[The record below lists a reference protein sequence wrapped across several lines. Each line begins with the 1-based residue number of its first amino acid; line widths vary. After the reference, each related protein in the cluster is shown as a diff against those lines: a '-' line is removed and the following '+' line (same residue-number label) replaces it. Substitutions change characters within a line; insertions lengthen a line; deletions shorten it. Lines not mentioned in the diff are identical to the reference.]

1 MGITKLM
8 HMKQGGKNG
17 HAHLKNALE
26 YILNPEKT
34 KDGLLAGGNCGTV
47 PLDVLAVFLET
58 KKTFGKMDGR
68 QGYHFVISF
77 AKGETDEQEGYQVVK
92 EFCEEYLGDGYE
104 YVFAIHDDTEHVH
117 GHIIFNSVSRTDGY
131 KYHYKKG
138 DWEKNIQPV
147 TDRVCRR
154 HGLSPLTYKE
164 ERIGESYAAYK
175 ASMTNREI
183 AKADIDFA
191 IEKASGMDSFFAE
204 LKRMGYEITRKG
216 NTRKGTDGTEEYFS
230 MKIPVDRREDVKGKG
245 TRSVR
250 NTKLGE
256 AYSMEAIRERIASR
270 AYRHSYE
277 SVMKKMQGIAGGY
290 LKPLASYRSK
300 SQARL
305 FAASKYYELP
315 NPYAVPAWRVR
326 EDMKRVDRL
335 AAQCR
340 YLKEKHIT
348 SMQDLEDRSR
358 FLEKQISYL
367 SEERKTLY
375 RINDHKDGE
384 TKEKCQRL
392 EFLYGQLERE
402 DLPDLLWEQY
412 ADEAEALAAELPEQA
427 VNASQEIRAKTGAL
441 KSLRKELKLVKEI
454 IETEKRELPK
464 MEMDKFFESTQ
475 SARRPGI

>member
-1 MGITKLM
+1 M

-34 KDGLLAGGNCGTV
+34 KGGILAGGNCGTV
-47 PLDVLAVFLET
+47 PLDVLATFLET
-58 KKTFGKMDGR
+58 KQAFGKMDGR

-92 EFCEEYLGDGYE
+92 EFCEEYLGDDYE

-147 TDRVCRR
+147 TDRVSKR
-154 HGLSPLTYKE
+154 HGLNPLTYNE
-164 ERIGESYAAYK
+164 ERIGESYAAWK

-191 IEKASGMDSFFAE
+191 IEKASDMDSFFAE

-216 NTRKGTDGTEEYFS
+216 NTRKGTDGTKEYFS
-230 MKIPVDRREDVKGKG
+230 MKIPADRKEDVKGKG
-245 TRSVR
+245 ARSVR

-256 AYSMEAIRERIASR
+256 AYSMEAIRERIETH
-270 AYRHSYE
+270 AYRRSYE
-277 SVMKKMQGIAGGY
+277 SAMKKMQRIAGGY

-300 SQARL
+300 SQVRL

-326 EDMKRVDRL
+326 EDMKRVGQL

-348 SMQDLEDRSR
+348 SMQDLEARKS

-367 SEERKTLY
+367 TEERRTLY
-375 RINDHKDGE
+375 RIDGHKDDE
-384 TKEKCQRL
+384 MKKKCQRL
-392 EFLYGQLERE
+392 EFLFGQMERR

-412 ADEAEALAAELPEQA
+412 DDEAEMLEAELPEQA
-427 VNASQEIRAKTGAL
+427 VNASQEIRVKTEAL
-441 KSLRKELKLVKEI
+441 KSIRKELKLVKEI
-454 IETEKRELPK
+454 IETERKELPK
-464 MEMDKFFESTQ
+464 VEMDKFFESVQ

>member
-1 MGITKLM
+1 M

-34 KDGLLAGGNCGTV
+34 KGGILAGGNCGTV
-47 PLDVLAVFLET
+47 PLDVLATFLET
-58 KKTFGKMDGR
+58 KQAFGKMDGR

-92 EFCEEYLGDGYE
+92 EFCEEYLGDDYE

-138 DWEKNIQPV
+138 DWEKSIQPV
-147 TDRVCRR
+147 TDRVCKR
-154 HGLSPLTYKE
+154 HGLNPLTYKE
-164 ERIGESYAAYK
+164 ERIGESYAAWK
-175 ASMTNREI
+175 SSMTNREI

-191 IEKASGMDSFFAE
+191 IEKASDMDSFFEE
-204 LKRMGYEITRKG
+204 LKRMGYEITRRG
-216 NTRKGTDGTEEYFS
+216 NTRKGTDGTKEYFS

-256 AYSMEAIRERIASR
+256 AYSMEAIRERIETH
-270 AYRHSYE
+270 AYRRSYE
-277 SVMKKMQGIAGGY
+277 SAMEKMRGIAGGY

-300 SQARL
+300 SQVRL
-305 FAASKYYELP
+305 YTASKYYELP

-326 EDMKRVDRL
+326 EDMKRVGQL
-335 AAQCR
+335 AEQCR
-340 YLKEKHIT
+340 YLKDKHIT
-348 SMQDLEDRSR
+348 SMEDLEARKI
-358 FLEKQISYL
+358 FLEKQARYL
-367 SEERKTLY
+367 SEERRTLY
-375 RINDHKDGE
+375 RIDGHKDDE
-384 TKEKCQRL
+384 MKKKCQRL
-392 EFLYGQLERE
+392 EFLYGQMERR

-412 ADEAEALAAELPEQA
+412 ADEAEMLEAELPEQVA
-427 VNASQEIRAKTGAL
+427 NATQEIRVKTETL
-441 KSLRKELKLVKEI
+441 KALRKERKLVKEI
-454 IETEKRELPK
+454 IETERKELPK
-464 MEMDKFFESTQ
+464 AEIDKLFESTQ
-475 SARRPGI
+475 GIRRPRI